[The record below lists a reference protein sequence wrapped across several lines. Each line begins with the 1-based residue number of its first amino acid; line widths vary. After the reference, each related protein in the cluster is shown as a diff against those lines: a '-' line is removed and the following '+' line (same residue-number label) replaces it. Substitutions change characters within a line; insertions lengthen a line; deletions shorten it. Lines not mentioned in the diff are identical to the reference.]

1 MTKKEINAL
10 KQEYKNAIF
19 DTWYAFYKMS
29 VTRTQENENSYNRRI
44 LIEIEVEK
52 ILKALGINLEK
63 LLSEEEKDYIQ
74 NIAKEV
80 ATAIK

>member
-29 VTRTQENENSYNRRI
+29 VTRTQENETVTIAEYLLR
-44 LIEIEVEK
+44 
-52 ILKALGINLEK
+52 LKLK
-63 LLSEEEKDYIQ
+63 KY
-74 NIAKEV
+74 
-80 ATAIK
+80 

>member
-1 MTKKEINAL
+1 MTKKEMQIL
-10 KQEYKNAIF
+10 KQEYKSIVFN
-19 DTWYAFYKMS
+19 TWYNFYKMS
-29 VTRTQENENSYNRRI
+29 ASRTQENENSYDHKI
-44 LIEIEVEK
+44 YIEIEVER